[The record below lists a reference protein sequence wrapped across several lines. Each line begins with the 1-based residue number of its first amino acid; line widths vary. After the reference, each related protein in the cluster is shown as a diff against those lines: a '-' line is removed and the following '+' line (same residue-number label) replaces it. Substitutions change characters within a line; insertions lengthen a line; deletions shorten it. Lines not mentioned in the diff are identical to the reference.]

1 MANVIFEPVL
11 NAVAE
16 IAVGRPV
23 VVAERVGSG
32 WEGDLVIAAALATP
46 ERVAFMVRHTSGFIC
61 TTITDDDAE
70 RLRLPPMAYVP
81 EERRFSAC
89 SVTVDASSGV
99 STGISARD
107 RALTMRLLAHPG
119 MSPDELS
126 RPGHMVPV
134 RVHHAGVLHRVGRP
148 EAASDLARLAGL
160 GPAAGFG
167 AVVSERRPTAMADLF
182 ELRAF
187 CDRSGLPLVSARDVA
202 AYRMR
207 DANAL
212 ALSRTVNEPRVS

>member
-11 NAVAE
+11 SAVEE
-16 IAVGRPV
+16 IAAGRPA
-23 VVAERVGSG
+23 VVAERVGPG
-32 WEGDLVIAAALATP
+32 WEGDLVIAAASATQA
-46 ERVAFMVRHTSGFIC
+46 RVAFMVRHTSGFVC

-89 SVTVDASSGV
+89 AVTVDASNGV

-107 RALTMRLLAHPG
+107 RALTMRLLADPG
-119 MSPDELS
+119 TSPDELT

-134 RVHHAGVLHRVGRP
+134 RVDRAGVLHRAGRP
-148 EAASDLARLAGL
+148 EAASDLAQLAGL
-160 GPAAGFG
+160 GSAAGF
-167 AVVSERRPTAMADLF
+167 AAIVSERRPTAMADLF

-187 CDRSGLPLVSARDVA
+187 CDEHGLPLVSARDVV

-207 DANAL
+207 AL
-212 ALSRTVNEPRVS
+212 APPRTVDEPRAS

>member
-11 NAVAE
+11 GAVEE

-23 VVAERVGSG
+23 VIAERVGQG

-46 ERVAFMVRHTSGFIC
+46 TRVAFMVRHTSGFIC

-81 EERRFSAC
+81 GERRFATC
-89 SVTVDASSGV
+89 TVTVDASSGV

-107 RALTMRLLAHPG
+107 RALTLRLLADPG
-119 MSPDELS
+119 TNHEQLT

-134 RVHHAGVLHRVGRP
+134 RVHHAGVLHRAGRP
-148 EAASDLARLAGL
+148 EAASDLARLAGV
-160 GPAAGFG
+160 GPAVGFG
-167 AVVSERRPTAMADLF
+167 AIVSERQPTAMADLF

-187 CDRSGLPLVSARDVA
+187 CDRNGFPLVSVRDVA

-212 ALSRTVNEPRVS
+212 SLPRTVSEPRVS